1 MGLKLFLIFSIVLIS
16 LDMLWL
22 SYFAKVIGTVIS
34 NIQKSP
40 MKVNVYAAM
49 LAYAI
54 MCVSYYFL
62 AFENGKPNYFKA
74 GLLGLAMYGVYD
86 LTNLSTF
93 KNWSPAVAAQDISW
107 GIFLSISSLYI
118 ATYINNKMF

>member
-1 MGLKLFLIFSIVLIS
+1 MGLKLFLIFSLVLIS

-22 SYFAKVIGTVIS
+22 SYFAKVIGSVIS

-40 MKVNVYAAM
+40 MKVNAIPAV
-49 LAYAI
+49 LAYMI

-62 AFENGKPNYFKA
+62 AFENGKPNYFKGA
-74 GLLGLAMYGVYD
+74 LLGLAIYGTYEF
-86 LTNLSTF
+86 TNLATF
-93 KNWSPAVAAQDISW
+93 KNWSSAVALQDISW

-118 ATYINNKMF
+118 ATYINNKIF

>member
-1 MGLKLFLIFSIVLIS
+1 MGLKLFLIFSLVLIS

-22 SYFAKVIGTVIS
+22 SYFAKVFGSVIS

-40 MKVNVYAAM
+40 MKVNAIPAV
-49 LAYAI
+49 LAYMI

-62 AFENGKPNYFKA
+62 AFENGKPNYFK
-74 GLLGLAMYGVYD
+74 GCFLGLAMYGVYD
-86 LTNLSTF
+86 MTNLATF
-93 KNWSPAVAAQDISW
+93 KSWSSAVAAQDISW